1 MVLVPHKNQA
11 AFDACK
17 LFNYA
22 YYTALFLEIKQTIHS
37 EKSG

>member
-11 AFDACK
+11 AFDASK

-22 YYTALFLEIKQTIHS
+22 YYIVLCLDIKLVIQVI
-37 EKSG
+37 G